1 MEMRGITKEAIHKSL
16 SLEMLVGGWKP
27 SCRRE
32 VFEPRKL
39 ELNQKACSLD
49 AIESDNICKMFLVP
63 NPTLLEMGCISIGTS
78 QGQGRFS
85 SNGIH

>member
-1 MEMRGITKEAIHKSL
+1 MEMGGITKEAIHKSL

-39 ELNQKACSLD
+39 K
-49 AIESDNICKMFLVP
+49 
-63 NPTLLEMGCISIGTS
+63 
-78 QGQGRFS
+78 
-85 SNGIH
+85 

>member
-1 MEMRGITKEAIHKSL
+1 MEMGGITKEAIHKSL
-16 SLEMLVGGWKP
+16 SLEMLVGGWKQ

-49 AIESDNICKMFLVP
+49 AIEFDHICKMFLAINP
-63 NPTLLEMGCISIGTS
+63 NLLEMGCISVGAS
-78 QGQGRFS
+78 QGEGRFS
-85 SNGIH
+85 YNGI

>member
-1 MEMRGITKEAIHKSL
+1 MEMGGIIKEAIHKSL
-16 SLEMLVGGWKP
+16 SLEMLVGGWKQ

-49 AIESDNICKMFLVP
+49 AIEFDHICKMFLAINP
-63 NPTLLEMGCISIGTS
+63 NLLEMGCISVGAS
-78 QGQGRFS
+78 QGEGRFS
-85 SNGIH
+85 YNGI